1 MIKGFNNLSFLTLF
15 FTSQLFVACSL
26 KEDYILFS
34 KSKTLKKNATETS
47 SIHENVKFEYK
58 VRSHDRVSL
67 IVYQHPDLSSANPL
81 AATQDK
87 GLLVDSDGILS
98 LPLLEDV
105 HIAGLTQK
113 EAGKKIQDGYTKFL
127 NYSKVRLE
135 VLNKRIYV
143 IGEVRRPGNYKLLNE
158 QITLLQA
165 IAQAGDFTN
174 TANRQQILIVRS
186 KQNGAETFMID
197 LTDANSIT
205 HARLMIQPNDIVY
218 VLPTSMKA
226 INTNISSIRPI
237 FRLISNILA
246 PFVSYTYLKNN

>member
-1 MIKGFNNLSFLTLF
+1 LPKSIYTLSLLILF
-15 FTSQLFVACSL
+15 FQGCSVKKDYVLFNQS
-26 KEDYILFS
+26 E
-34 KSKTLKKNATETS
+34 TLKNITTTTVHK
-47 SIHENVKFEYK
+47 NVKFEYK
-58 VRSHDRVSL
+58 IVPNDRVSL

-87 GLLVDSDGILS
+87 GLLVDSDGVLS

-113 EAGKKIQDGYTKFL
+113 EAANKIQKGYDQYL

-143 IGEVRRPGNYKLLNE
+143 IGEVNKPGNYTLVNE

-174 TANRQQILIVRS
+174 TANRQQILIIRS
-186 KQNGAETFMID
+186 IQNGSETIMID
-197 LTDANSIT
+197 LTDVHSIT

-218 VLPTSMKA
+218 IMPTSMKA
-226 INTNISSIRPI
+226 INTNISAIRPV
-237 FRLISNILA
+237 FQLISNILA

>member
-1 MIKGFNNLSFLTLF
+1 MKKIFNILSILSLLF
-15 FTSQLFVACSL
+15 ISQITIGCSI
-26 KEDYILFS
+26 KEDYILFN
-34 KSKTLKKNATETS
+34 KSETLKNITTS
-47 SIHENVKFEYK
+47 TIHKNVKFEYK
-58 VRSHDRVSL
+58 IVPNDRVSL

-87 GLLVDSDGILS
+87 GLLVDSDGVLS

-113 EAGKKIQDGYTKFL
+113 EAAKKIQDGYERYL

-143 IGEVRRPGNYKLLNE
+143 IGEVKRPGNYKLENE

-174 TANRQQILIVRS
+174 TANRQKILIIRS
-186 KQNGAETFMID
+186 LQNGAKTIMID
-197 LTDANSIT
+197 LTDINSIT

-226 INTNISSIRPI
+226 INTNISAIRPI
-237 FRLISNILA
+237 FGLISNILA